1 MKVLYSVEEIQLWRN
16 QISNLKIGFVPTM
29 GALHE
34 GHLELVNECKAK
46 TDISVVSIFVN
57 PTQFNDQNDLKKYP
71 SSLENDLKLLQTA
84 NVDVVFIP
92 DYADLYF
99 GEDQLEVDIK
109 GIDLKLEGESRP
121 GHFDGVIRVLSIFFK
136 LLNPSFSFF
145 GEKDFQQVLVV
156 EQLVDQHF
164 SHIQLVRCP
173 TSREPNGLARSSR
186 NKHLSSEE
194 FIKAGE
200 IFQTLNWFKTQVN
213 QHNIKE
219 MLLSAKEKLSSSF
232 DVEYLELRDEA
243 KLNQVTDTLLNSR
256 LFVAV
261 KLSNIRLIDN
271 VKIG

>member
-34 GHLELVNECKAK
+34 GHLELVNECKAI
-46 TDISVVSIFVN
+46 TDISVVSIFLN

-71 SSLENDLKLLQTA
+71 SSLENDLRLLQKA

-109 GIDLKLEGESRP
+109 GLDFKLEGESRP

-164 SHIQLVRCP
+164 SQIQLVRCP

-219 MLLSAKEKLSSSF
+219 MLLSTKEKLSNSF

-243 KLNQVTDTLLNSR
+243 ELNQVTDTLLNSR

-271 VKIG
+271 IKIG

>member
-34 GHLELVNECKAK
+34 GHIELVNECKAI

-71 SSLENDLKLLQTA
+71 SSLENDLRFLQKA

-109 GIDLKLEGESRP
+109 GLDFKLEGESRP

-136 LLNPSFSFF
+136 LLNPSLSFF

-186 NKHLSSEE
+186 NKHLSSDE

-200 IFQTLNWFKTQVN
+200 IFQILNWFKTQVN
-213 QHNIKE
+213 QYNIKD
-219 MLLSAKEKLSSSF
+219 MLFSAKEKLSNSF

-243 KLNQVTDTLLNSR
+243 ELNQVTDSLLNSR

-271 VKIG
+271 IKIG

>member
-34 GHLELVNECKAK
+34 GHLELVKECKAK

-71 SSLENDLKLLQTA
+71 TSLENDLRLLQKA

-109 GIDLKLEGESRP
+109 GLDFKLEGESRP

-136 LLNPSFSFF
+136 LLKPSLSFF

-200 IFQTLNWFKTQVN
+200 IFQSLNWFKTQVN

-219 MLLSAKEKLSSSF
+219 MLLSTKEKLSNLF

>member
-71 SSLENDLKLLQTA
+71 SSLENDLRLLQKA

-99 GEDQLEVDIK
+99 GEDQLEVNIK

-136 LLNPSFSFF
+136 LLNPSLSFF

-156 EQLVDQHF
+156 EQLVDQYF

-200 IFQTLNWFKTQVN
+200 ISQTLNWFKTHVN
-213 QHNIKE
+213 QNNIKE
-219 MLLSAKEKLSSSF
+219 MLLSTKEKLSNSF
-232 DVEYLELRDEA
+232 DVEYLELRDEVG
-243 KLNQVTDTLLNSR
+243 LNQVTDSLLNSR

-271 VKIG
+271 IKIG

>member
-29 GALHE
+29 GALHK

-46 TDISVVSIFVN
+46 TDICVVSIFVN

-71 SSLENDLKLLQTA
+71 FSLENDLKLLQKE

-99 GEDQLEVDIK
+99 GEEQLEVDIK
-109 GIDLKLEGESRP
+109 GVELILEGKSRP
-121 GHFDGVIRVLSIFFK
+121 GHFDGVIRVLSIFFR
-136 LLNPSFSFF
+136 LLNPSLSFF

-156 EQLVDQHF
+156 EQLVHQHF
-164 SHIQLVRCP
+164 SQMQLVRCP

-186 NKHLSSEE
+186 NKHLSIEE

-200 IFQTLNWFKTQVN
+200 IFQVLNWFKNQVN
-213 QHNIKE
+213 QNNINDT
-219 MLLSAKEKLSSSF
+219 LLNAKKKLSNTF
-232 DVEYLELRDEA
+232 DVEYLELRDEVE
-243 KLNQVTDTLLNSR
+243 LNQVTDTLQNSR

-261 KLSNIRLIDN
+261 KLRNIRLIDN
-271 VKIG
+271 IKIG

>member
-71 SSLENDLKLLQTA
+71 SSLENDLRLLQKA

-99 GEDQLEVDIK
+99 GEDQLEVNIK

-136 LLNPSFSFF
+136 LLNPSLSFF

-156 EQLVDQHF
+156 KQLVDQHF

-200 IFQTLNWFKTQVN
+200 ISQTLNWFKTHVN

-219 MLLSAKEKLSSSF
+219 MLLSTKEKLSNSF
-232 DVEYLELRDEA
+232 DVEYLELRDEVG
-243 KLNQVTDTLLNSR
+243 LNQVTDSLLNSR

-271 VKIG
+271 IKIG

>member
-34 GHLELVNECKAK
+34 GHLELVNECKAI
-46 TDISVVSIFVN
+46 TDISVVSIFLN

-71 SSLENDLKLLQTA
+71 SSLENDLRLLQKA

-109 GIDLKLEGESRP
+109 GLDFKLEGESRP

-164 SHIQLVRCP
+164 SQIQLVRCP

-219 MLLSAKEKLSSSF
+219 MLLSTKEKLSNLF

-243 KLNQVTDTLLNSR
+243 ELNQVTDSLLNSR

-271 VKIG
+271 IKIG

>member
-16 QISNLKIGFVPTM
+16 KVSNLKIGYVPTM
-29 GALHE
+29 GALHM

-46 TDISVVSIFVN
+46 SDICLVSIFVN

-71 SSLENDLKLLQTA
+71 TPLENDLRLLQKA

-92 DYADLYF
+92 DYADLYH
-99 GEDQLEVDIK
+99 GEEQLEVDIK
-109 GIDLKLEGESRP
+109 GIDCKLEGESRP

-136 LLNPSFSFF
+136 LLKPSLSFF

-219 MLLSAKEKLSSSF
+219 MLLSTKEKLSNSF
-232 DVEYLELRDEA
+232 DVEYLELRDEVG
-243 KLNQVTDTLLNSR
+243 LNQVTDSLLNSR

-271 VKIG
+271 IKIG

>member
-16 QISNLKIGFVPTM
+16 LISNLKIGFVPTM

-34 GHLELVNECKAK
+34 GHLELVKECKAK

-109 GIDLKLEGESRP
+109 GLDFKLEGESRP
-121 GHFDGVIRVLSIFFK
+121 GHFNGVIRVLSIFFK

-219 MLLSAKEKLSSSF
+219 MLLNTKEKLSSSF

-243 KLNQVTDTLLNSR
+243 ELNQVTDSMLNSR

-271 VKIG
+271 IKIG

>member
-34 GHLELVNECKAK
+34 GHLELVKECKAK

-71 SSLENDLKLLQTA
+71 SSLENDLRLLQKA

-109 GIDLKLEGESRP
+109 GLDFKLEGESRP

-261 KLSNIRLIDN
+261 KLNNIRLIDN

>member
-34 GHLELVNECKAK
+34 GHLELVKECKAK

-71 SSLENDLKLLQTA
+71 SSLENDLRLLQKA

-109 GIDLKLEGESRP
+109 GLDLKLEGESRP
-121 GHFDGVIRVLSIFFK
+121 GHFNGVIRVLSIFFK

-219 MLLSAKEKLSSSF
+219 MLLNTKEKLSSSF

-243 KLNQVTDTLLNSR
+243 ELNQVTDSMLNSR

-271 VKIG
+271 IKIG

>member
-16 QISNLKIGFVPTM
+16 KVSNLKIGYVPTM
-29 GALHE
+29 GALHM

-46 TDISVVSIFVN
+46 SDICLVSIFVN

-71 SSLENDLKLLQTA
+71 SSLENDLNLLRKA

-92 DYADLYF
+92 DYADLYH
-99 GEDQLEVDIK
+99 GEEQLEVDIK
-109 GIDLKLEGESRP
+109 GIDCKLEGESRP

-136 LLNPSFSFF
+136 LLKPSLSFF

-156 EQLVDQHF
+156 EHLIQQYF
-164 SHIQLVRCP
+164 SHIKLVCCP

-186 NKHLSSEE
+186 NKHLSNEE

-200 IFQTLNWFKTQVN
+200 IFKVLNWVKKKIN
-213 QHNIKE
+213 ENNITDT
-219 MLLSAKEKLSSSF
+219 LLNAKEKLSNTF
-232 DVEYLELRDEA
+232 DVEYLELRDEVE
-243 KLNQVTDTLLNSR
+243 LNQVTDSLQNSR

-271 VKIG
+271 IKIG

>member
-29 GALHE
+29 GALHK

-46 TDISVVSIFVN
+46 TDICVVSIFVN
-57 PTQFNDQNDLKKYP
+57 PTQFNDQNDLKIYP
-71 SSLENDLKLLQTA
+71 FSLENDLKLLQKE

-99 GEDQLEVDIK
+99 GEEQLEVDIK
-109 GIDLKLEGESRP
+109 GVELILEGKSRP
-121 GHFDGVIRVLSIFFK
+121 GHFDGVIRVLSIFFR
-136 LLNPSFSFF
+136 LLNPSLSFF

-156 EQLVDQHF
+156 EQLVHQHF
-164 SHIQLVRCP
+164 SQIQLVRCP

-194 FIKAGE
+194 FINAGE
-200 IFQTLNWFKTQVN
+200 IFQVLNWFKNQVN
-213 QHNIKE
+213 QNNINDT
-219 MLLSAKEKLSSSF
+219 LLNAKKKLSNTF
-232 DVEYLELRDEA
+232 DVEYLELRDEVE
-243 KLNQVTDTLLNSR
+243 LNQVTDTLQNSR

-261 KLSNIRLIDN
+261 KLRNIRLIDN
-271 VKIG
+271 IKIG

>member
-71 SSLENDLKLLQTA
+71 SSLENDLRLLQKA

-99 GEDQLEVDIK
+99 GEDQLEVNIK

-136 LLNPSFSFF
+136 LLNPSLSFF

-156 EQLVDQHF
+156 KQLVDQHF

-200 IFQTLNWFKTQVN
+200 IYQTLNWFKTHVN

-219 MLLSAKEKLSSSF
+219 MLLSTKEKLSNSF
-232 DVEYLELRDEA
+232 DVEYLELRDEVG
-243 KLNQVTDTLLNSR
+243 LNQVTDSLLNSR

-271 VKIG
+271 IKIG

>member
-34 GHLELVNECKAK
+34 GHLELVKECKAK

-57 PTQFNDQNDLKKYP
+57 PTQFNDQDDLKKYP
-71 SSLENDLKLLQTA
+71 SSLENDLRLLQKA

-109 GIDLKLEGESRP
+109 GLDFKLEGESRP
-121 GHFDGVIRVLSIFFK
+121 GHFNGVIRVLSIFFK

-261 KLSNIRLIDN
+261 KLNNIRLIDN

>member
-34 GHLELVNECKAK
+34 GHLELVKECKAK

-71 SSLENDLKLLQTA
+71 SSLENDLRLLQKA

-99 GEDQLEVDIK
+99 GEDQLEVNIK

-136 LLNPSFSFF
+136 LLNPSLSFF

-200 IFQTLNWFKTQVN
+200 ISQTLNWFKTHVN

-219 MLLSAKEKLSSSF
+219 MLLSTKEKLSNSF
-232 DVEYLELRDEA
+232 DVEYLELRDEVG
-243 KLNQVTDTLLNSR
+243 LNQVTDSLLNSR

-271 VKIG
+271 IKIG

>member
-34 GHLELVNECKAK
+34 GHLELVKECKAK

-71 SSLENDLKLLQTA
+71 SSLENDLRLLQKA

-109 GIDLKLEGESRP
+109 GLDFKLEGESRP

-164 SHIQLVRCP
+164 NHIQLVRCP

-219 MLLSAKEKLSSSF
+219 MLLSTKEKLSNLF

-243 KLNQVTDTLLNSR
+243 KLNQVTDSLLNSR

-271 VKIG
+271 IKIG

>member
-34 GHLELVNECKAK
+34 GHLELVKECKAK

-71 SSLENDLKLLQTA
+71 SSLENDLRLLQKA

-109 GIDLKLEGESRP
+109 GLDFKLEGESRP
-121 GHFDGVIRVLSIFFK
+121 GHFNGVIRVLSIFFK

>member
-34 GHLELVNECKAK
+34 GHLELVKECKAK

-71 SSLENDLKLLQTA
+71 SSLENDLRLLQKA

-243 KLNQVTDTLLNSR
+243 KLNQITDTLLNSR

>member
-34 GHLELVNECKAK
+34 GHLELVKECKAK
-46 TDISVVSIFVN
+46 TDISVVSIFLN

-71 SSLENDLKLLQTA
+71 SSLENDLRLLQKA

-121 GHFDGVIRVLSIFFK
+121 GHFNGVIRVLSIFFK

-200 IFQTLNWFKTQVN
+200 IFQTLNWFKNQVN

-219 MLLSAKEKLSSSF
+219 MLFSAKEKLSNSF

-243 KLNQVTDTLLNSR
+243 ELNQVTDTLLNSR

>member
-46 TDISVVSIFVN
+46 TDISMVSIFVN

-71 SSLENDLKLLQTA
+71 SSLENDLRLLQKA

-109 GIDLKLEGESRP
+109 GLDFKLEGESRP

-219 MLLSAKEKLSSSF
+219 MLFSAKEKLSNSF

-243 KLNQVTDTLLNSR
+243 ELNQVTDTLLNSR